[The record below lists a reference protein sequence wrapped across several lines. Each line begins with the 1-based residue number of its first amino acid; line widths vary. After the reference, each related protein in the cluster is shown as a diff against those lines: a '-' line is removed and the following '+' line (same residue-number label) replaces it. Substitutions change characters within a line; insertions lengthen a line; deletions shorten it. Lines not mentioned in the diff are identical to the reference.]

1 MCVSFVLCQYSSC
14 WFICSRGYAE
24 AEIEAVFAKYDVDG
38 DRVLD
43 EEEQRKMHAD
53 LEGQKV
59 RYKFRSFSFI
69 NLSHRIVLFYLLT
82 P

>member
-1 MCVSFVLCQYSSC
+1 MPRF
-14 WFICSRGYAE
+14 SRGYAE

-43 EEEQRKMHAD
+43 EKEQRRMQAD

-59 RYKFRSFSFI
+59 RASAFAGITS
-69 NLSHRIVLFYLLT
+69 
-82 P
+82 